1 MVLEV
6 EHVTKTFTRRRKEV
20 VVANDDVTFHI
31 REGEVFGL
39 LGQNGAGKTTLVN
52 QVLGLTT
59 TDAGEIRLLGRP
71 IAHSPAWVRTICSV
85 QPQAQ
90 VPLGFLSPKQA
101 VTLMG
106 KMRAGKSFDPE
117 KVDALFA
124 ALKMEEWA
132 NKPCETL
139 SGGAQRLTSFCMA
152 VIHPSEL
159 VILDEPTN
167 DVDPVRRRLLWDVI
181 RNLTNDGTSVILVT
195 HNVLEAE
202 RAVDRVA
209 IMHEG
214 KFVIQGTPAEIKRS
228 VSNQLRMEC
237 NFMQEESEENIPNW
251 ALNAHQHGTRLSFAI
266 DPSDVSSTIDWA
278 KEHVEKERMLDYAL
292 SPTTI
297 EDVYIQLTA
306 GKVVYNDSNAQ
317 QL

>member
-6 EHVTKTFTRRRKEV
+6 KNVTKTFTRRRKGI
-20 VVANDDVTFHI
+20 VVANDDVTFNI
-31 REGEVFGL
+31 QEGEVFGL
-39 LGQNGAGKTTLVN
+39 LGQNGAGKTTLIK
-52 QVLGLTT
+52 QILGLTT
-59 TDAGEIRLLGRP
+59 TDAGEIRLLGKP
-71 IAHSPAWVRTICSV
+71 VNKSPAWVRTICSV

-90 VPLGFLSPKQA
+90 VPLGFLTPKQA

-106 KMRAGKSFDPE
+106 KMRAGESFNPK
-117 KVDALFA
+117 KVHALFA
-124 ALKMEEWA
+124 ALDMEEWA

-152 VIHPSEL
+152 IIHPSQL

-167 DVDPVRRRLLWDVI
+167 DVDPVRRQLLWNVI
-181 RNLTNDGTSVILVT
+181 RNLTNNGTSVILVT

-202 RAVDRVA
+202 RAVDRFA

-214 KFVIQGTPAEIKRS
+214 TFVIEGTPAEIKRS
-228 VSNQLRMEC
+228 VSNQLQMEC
-237 NFMQEESEENIPNW
+237 NFMQEENEKHIPEW
-251 ALNAHQHGTRLSFAI
+251 ALNAHQDGIRLSFEI
-266 DPSDVSSTIDWA
+266 DPSDVSSTVDWA

-297 EDVYIQLTA
+297 EDVYIQLTS
-306 GKVVYNDSNAQ
+306 GKVVHNDCNAH